1 MFCVLMS
8 DIFSRT
14 KPSHLVSLGYHAR
27 CGKVV
32 FDFVHSQTVSVSQ
45 ANIPMLQDREIS
57 SETDFLTFLGD
68 QNFLDSMAQK
78 RVLGALQT
86 SGQSIDKIL
95 LELGLI
101 EDSRLADAFASYLF
115 IERIGPEHLTHLN
128 SEQLDISNSFLLR
141 SGIIPVSIDD
151 QTLSIATAQPLNDAP
166 CRALAYSVGRKPI
179 IKVASASEIAK
190 SLAQLLSDD
199 SSAGEETTD
208 TDTTHGDVERLR
220 DVASEAPIIRL
231 LNRLISNAVDQDA
244 SDIHIERL
252 EDHVRVR
259 YRIDGALQIAEI
271 LDRNLQLG
279 LVSRVKI
286 LAKLNIAEHRLPQDG
301 RIRIAVKGRDIDFR
315 VATTSTLFGE
325 NVVLRILDK
334 KGMALEFAALG
345 FDEKSIAQL
354 KRIVTVPNGIVLVT
368 GPTGS
373 GKTTTLY
380 AALTLLNET
389 HSKIFTVEDPIE
401 YNLKGINQILVRQN
415 IGLDFASIL
424 RSVLRQDP
432 DIIMVGE
439 IRDSET
445 AKIAVQAS
453 LTGHLVLS
461 TLHTN
466 SAAASITRLR
476 NMGTED
482 FLIASSIR
490 AIIAQ
495 RLVRKNCHEHKTPT
509 EGKNC
514 IQCNG
519 TGYVG
524 RTVIYEILEF
534 NDAIKHAVLK
544 GLPDSEIETL
554 ARRHG
559 MITLIESGHD
569 KISKGETTVKELNR
583 ALGMALL

>member
-1 MFCVLMS
+1 MN
-8 DIFSRT
+8 DILFRT
-14 KPSHLVSLGYHAR
+14 KPSHLVSLGYHAS

-32 FDFVHSQTVSVSQ
+32 FDFVHSQTDSVLQ
-45 ANIPMLQDREIS
+45 VNIPMLKDRENS
-57 SETDFLTFLGD
+57 NETDFLTFLGD
-68 QNFLDSMAQK
+68 QNLLDSIAQK

-95 LELGLI
+95 LELGLV
-101 EDSRLADAFASYLF
+101 EDSKLADAFASYLS
-115 IERIGPEHLTHLN
+115 IERIRPEHLTHV
-128 SEQLDISNSFLLR
+128 SYEELDISNSFLLR
-141 SGIIPVSIDD
+141 SGIIPVSVND

-199 SSAGEETTD
+199 SSADEETTD
-208 TDTTHGDVERLR
+208 SDVAHSDVERLR
-220 DVASEAPIIRL
+220 DIASEAPIIRL
-231 LNRLISNAVDQDA
+231 FNRLIGKAVDQNA

-259 YRIDGALQIAEI
+259 FRVDGALQIAEI

-286 LAKLNIAEHRLPQDG
+286 LAKLNIAEQRLPQDG

-315 VATTSTLFGE
+315 VATTPTLFGE

-345 FDEKSIAQL
+345 FDEKTIAQL

-466 SAAASITRLR
+466 SAAASVTRLR

-482 FLIASSIR
+482 FLLASSIR

-495 RLVRKNCHEHKTPT
+495 RLVRKICNAHKTP
-509 EGKNC
+509 EERKNC
-514 IQCNG
+514 EHCNG

-534 NDAIKHAVLK
+534 NDTIKHAVLK

-554 ARRHG
+554 ARQQG
-559 MITLIESGHD
+559 MITLIESGHR
-569 KISKGETTVKELNR
+569 KVEKGETSVEELNR